1 MSDLGIVLNKAASG
15 DRALQNADAFSLS
28 NSRLYDFLARTS
40 DTSIAA
46 NVIDPL
52 CTFDVEFKF
61 YPDLFDTSKSEL
73 YYGNTGSQDTFLYS
87 LAKRLLAS
95 SAHGFGTGELILQL
109 GSYVQSMAVPQ
120 MVMPEAGKV
129 PTLFG
134 EFPVNNLYVKPDNNT
149 ITLTILNTK
158 VSLHDFLFY
167 PWMREVTMPIWSY
180 SKQPYTTADITVKF
194 DKHCNTRYVFCGC
207 RPSQIQSR

>member
-1 MSDLGIVLNKAASG
+1 M
-15 DRALQNADAFSLS
+15 
-28 NSRLYDFLARTS
+28 
-40 DTSIAA
+40 
-46 NVIDPL
+46 
-52 CTFDVEFKF
+52 
-61 YPDLFDTSKSEL
+61 
-73 YYGNTGSQDTFLYS
+73 
-87 LAKRLLAS
+87 
-95 SAHGFGTGELILQL
+95 LQL

-167 PWMREVTMPIWSY
+167 PWMREVTMPLWSY
-180 SKQPYTTADITVKF
+180 ES
-194 DKHCNTRYVFCGC
+194 
-207 RPSQIQSR
+207 